1 MSIIDSSVKITKSL
15 VVDDFVTVHDLTVSN
30 SLEVKGETNLMNVH
44 SNNLVSNAIIGN
56 ELKSNGVILA
66 GGDIYSQTNIKADW
80 VASSAIV
87 KTNAIRKMV
96 NLELIT
102 KDTLITAKLIAGD
115 RMTQGSK
122 LLIPPYTG
130 SITLY
135 LDTAKNYNDQFK
147 LWDSD
152 FLTGGEM
159 YEINITN
166 SILNND
172 NVYVKNTFDDTSV
185 NMMHVGNIIIKP
197 GKTRVLYLRCD
208 GYHGRY
214 HLF

>member
-15 VVDDFVTVHDLTVSN
+15 VVDDFLS
-30 SLEVKGETNLMNVH
+30 VKGDSNLMNVH
-44 SNNLVSNAIIGN
+44 SDNLVSNSILGN

-66 GGDIYSQTNIKADW
+66 GGDIYSQTNVKADW
-80 VASSAIV
+80 ISSSSIV

-102 KDTLITAKLIAGD
+102 KDTVITAKLIAGD
-115 RMTQGSK
+115 IKTPSTK

-130 SITLY
+130 DVTLY
-135 LDTAKNYNDQFK
+135 LDSAKNYNEEFK

-166 SILNND
+166 SILNNG
-172 NVYVKNTFDDTSV
+172 NVYVKNTYNDTSV
-185 NMMHVGNIIIKP
+185 NMIHIGNQIKIKP
-197 GKTRVLYLRCD
+197 GKTHVLYLRCD
-208 GYHGRY
+208 GYHGTY